1 MLIMAMKM
9 CAMIQLEER
18 QRGEGGE
25 DRGGA
30 PPSIANTAH
39 DVHREEGPPDGGLF
53 TDFSFHRARQANV
66 EATVANVEGEI
77 AGLKQKMEKTVTMSR
92 VESIA
97 RGIAARKIEEMMKNM
112 AESQVIS
119 TNVRLFVRA

>member
-66 EATVANVEGEI
+66 EDEL
-77 AGLKQKMEKTVTMSR
+77 AGVKQK
-92 VESIA
+92 
-97 RGIAARKIEEMMKNM
+97 
-112 AESQVIS
+112 VIS
-119 TNVRLFVRA
+119 TNVRLFVRRGNIHAYVHACVQTVRTYSLHACIACIPAMYM